1 MTWQSTSFI
10 WPTSAQQLQNS
21 AESLLAQVPSS
32 SNEATSRIQ
41 SLEGQV
47 TFSRSSLSNQAE
59 ALLALRTDLN
69 HLLIEGQVLCV
80 HPYQYDIGTQTE
92 NGHHLMPDEA
102 VSVLANKLGDAA
114 DKHHPK
120 GELYV
125 LGWMLAENTLSKF
138 ADVTSALFDVV
149 NISELG
155 MVARRVNK
163 ERSLAFEKMT
173 QPESI
178 TQPRFKPSSHFNQA
192 PLRDVERWQ
201 GAQLAQ
207 IESLAASRQTPVD
220 KLTALAAKRTAQLEN
235 WSQSLNAL
243 KQSGTALYKFEANGS
258 SDVIAAQLKK
268 SQMPSRAHSYTF
280 ACLFISPEPLTFLS
294 ELFV

>member
-1 MTWQSTSFI
+1 MNWQLAASS
-10 WPTSAQQLQNS
+10 WARSAQSIQDS
-21 AESLLAQVPSS
+21 AESLLTQVPDSV
-32 SNEATSRIQ
+32 NDAMSRIQ

-47 TFSRSSLSNQAE
+47 TFSRSSLSHQAE
-59 ALLALRTDLN
+59 SLLTLREELN
-69 HLLIEGQVLCV
+69 RLLIQGQTLCV
-80 HPYQYDIGTQTE
+80 HPYQYGIGTQTE
-92 NGHHLMPDEA
+92 SGHHLMPDEA
-102 VSVLANKLGDAA
+102 VTVLANKLKDSA

-120 GELYV
+120 GEQFV
-125 LGWMLAENTLSKF
+125 LGWMLAENTLSNF
-138 ADVTSALFDVV
+138 ADATSALFDVV

-163 ERSLAFEKMT
+163 ERSLTFEKMT
-173 QPESI
+173 QPQNI
-178 TQPRFKPSSHFNQA
+178 TQPRFKPSSSVNQA

-207 IESLAASRQTPVD
+207 MEALAASRRTPVD
-220 KLTALAAKRTAQLEN
+220 KLAVLAIKRTAQLEQ
-235 WSQSLNAL
+235 WSQSLDAL
-243 KQSGTALYKFEANGS
+243 KQKGTSLYKFEANGS
-258 SDVIAAQLKK
+258 SDVIAAQLKQ